1 METGAL
7 SSFDSAEEN
16 LNGNSCLH
24 FAFGYGFADLGEYL
38 IAKGADD
45 SIQNINGLTCW
56 EGLDLDV
63 I

>member
-1 METGAL
+1 MMITQKSLA
-7 SSFDSAEEN
+7 SSITV
-16 LNGNSCLH
+16 
-24 FAFGYGFADLGEYL
+24 ADLGEYL

-56 EGLDLDV
+56 EGLDLDD